1 MHEQSLANTLFPEGT
16 LHLGTLDSTLL
27 GDVLVSLSSLPLS
40 LPPNIHTYIQ
50 NEKNMALDHKKDTCL

>member
-16 LHLGTLDSTLL
+16 LHLETLDGTLL

-40 LPPNIHTYIQ
+40 LCPLTYTLTY
-50 NEKNMALDHKKDTCL
+50 KMRKTWH